1 MKNTR
6 FWAAGPQLNRPAQGR
21 TDKAGRFTPYR
32 PAARRPAAALEL
44 IDVIR
49 PAARPRPV
57 SPMTAAAGLLDV
69 MIPAARRH
77 LAGLL
82 AAVMLLP
89 LPLLAQSSLR
99 LSREGFVAAGGRSQS
114 AHLIAV
120 QAAGVPAL
128 SGMESSSFSIGPVTA
143 VELAAAVLPQDF
155 ALLPNYPNP
164 FNQTTTLA
172 WQLPRRAEVRIV
184 LYSLLGREVVLLYRG
199 WQAAGQYRLVY
210 AGVDA
215 QGQPLPSG
223 LYFVQFTAA
232 DVRRVGK
239 MTIVR

>member
-1 MKNTR
+1 MKNSNFCT
-6 FWAAGPQLNRPAQGR
+6 AGLPLIRPARAGR
-21 TDKAGRFTPYR
+21 NTAGRFERSRLP
-32 PAARRPAAALEL
+32 
-44 IDVIR
+44 
-49 PAARPRPV
+49 
-57 SPMTAAAGLLDV
+57 
-69 MIPAARRH
+69 ARRH

-82 AAVMLLP
+82 AAAMLLP
-89 LPLLAQSSLR
+89 LPLMAQSALR

-114 AHLIAV
+114 AHFITM

-143 VELAAAVLPQDF
+143 VELAALALPQDF

-199 WQAAGQYRLVY
+199 WQAAGHYRLVY

-223 LYFVQFTAA
+223 LYFIQFTAG